1 MKHFTLPDGRVQI
14 AFSGGRSSAY
24 MLWQIVEESGGLPA
38 DRCHVIFTNTGR
50 ERAETLD
57 FVWKVG
63 DHLQVPITWLEY
75 RYDNGPRAIQ
85 VGRTDANLT
94 GKPFADLLRRKRRLP
109 NQAERFCTE
118 ELKVRTARRWLVMQ
132 GWRKWV
138 KATGIRADEPHRLP
152 AKDQP
157 REAGWTPL
165 ADAGVTRADVAAFWK
180 AAPFDLHLPLFQ
192 GQTIGGNCR
201 LCFMK
206 SEANV
211 AAEIRENPQDT
222 WAEQMEQKYGGT
234 FSKRYSIAQLRTFIE
249 KQGDW
254 IFETEGALC
263 QASDGECT

>member
-1 MKHFTLPDGRVQI
+1 MNHFTLPDDQVHI
-14 AFSGGRSSAY
+14 AFSGGRTSAY
-24 MLWQIVEESGGLPA
+24 MLWQMVEENGGLPA

-57 FVWKVG
+57 FVWKLG

-75 RYDNGPRAIQ
+75 RYDNAPRAIQ
-85 VGRTDANLT
+85 VGRKDANLT
-94 GKPFADLLRRKRRLP
+94 GKPFEDLLRRKRRLP

-138 KATGIRADEPHRLP
+138 KATGIRADEPRRLP
-152 AKDQP
+152 VKPQP

-165 ADAGVTRADVAAFWK
+165 ADAGVTKADVAEFWK
-180 AAPFDLHLPLFQ
+180 AAPFDLQLPLFQ
-192 GQTIGGNCR
+192 GRTIGGNCR
-201 LCFMK
+201 MCFMK
-206 SEANV
+206 SEADV
-211 AAEIRENPQDT
+211 AAEVRENPQDT
-222 WAEQMEQKYGGT
+222 WADQMEQKYSGT

-254 IFETEGALC
+254 VFETEGALC

>member
-1 MKHFTLPDGRVQI
+1 MNDFTLPDGQVHV
-14 AFSGGRSSAY
+14 AFSGGRTSAY
-24 MLWQIVEESGGLPA
+24 MLWQMVEENGGLPA

-57 FVWKVG
+57 FVQQVG

-75 RYDNGPRAIQ
+75 RYDNAPRAIQ
-85 VGRTDANLT
+85 VGRNDANLT
-94 GKPFADLLRRKRRLP
+94 GKPFEDLLRRKRRLP

-152 AKDQP
+152 VRPQP

-165 ADAGVTRADVAAFWK
+165 ADAGVTKADVAAE
-180 AAPFDLHLPLFQ
+180 D
-192 GQTIGGNCR
+192 
-201 LCFMK
+201 
-206 SEANV
+206 
-211 AAEIRENPQDT
+211 RENPQDT
-222 WAEQMEQKYGGT
+222 WADQMEQKYGGT

-254 IFETEGALC
+254 VFETEGALC